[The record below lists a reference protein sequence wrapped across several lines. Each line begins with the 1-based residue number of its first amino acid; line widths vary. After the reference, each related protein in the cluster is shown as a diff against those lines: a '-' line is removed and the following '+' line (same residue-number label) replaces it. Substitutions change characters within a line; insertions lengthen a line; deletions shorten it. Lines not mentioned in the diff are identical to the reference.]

1 MKLKPIYVALLGVAV
16 LAGCS
21 ESESNKSSP
30 PLPLVEATSVV
41 VSQYKPSKSYVGRT
55 EALEDVGITAQVSG
69 YLLERYFVEGE
80 LVEKGDRLFQ
90 IDPASYKAKVTSAEA
105 AISQAKANLSVANLE
120 LERGEG
126 LLPKGS
132 ISQSNYDGLVANQL
146 EATAQLK
153 SAQAQLTAAKV
164 DLSRTLITAPI
175 SGRISESK
183 VSIGD
188 LVSSSSGVL
197 TTLVSLDPIFT
208 SFNLS
213 EKERLNFGLDRVG
226 TESDFSDVAVS
237 LKLGNGDVYSHS
249 GDIAY
254 VSNRIDV
261 DTGTIALKALFPNP
275 EHQLLPGQYTQVV
288 LQQNEALETLVIPR
302 RAVQTDLEG
311 DFVMVLT
318 GDNVAERRNVELG
331 QQTSKGIIIRSGIT
345 AEDNII
351 TSGLQRVR
359 NGMPVRLSEPKQ

>member
-1 MKLKPIYVALLGVAV
+1 MKLKPIYIALLSVAV

-21 ESESNKSSP
+21 ESEQNKSAP
-30 PLPLVEATSVV
+30 PLPLVESSPVL
-41 VSQYKPSKSYVGRT
+41 VSQYQPSKSYVGRT

-69 YLLERYFVEGE
+69 YLIERYFVEGE
-80 LVEKGDRLFQ
+80 LVEKGDKLFQ
-90 IDPASYKAKVTSAEA
+90 IDPASYQAKVTSAEA
-105 AISQAKANLSVANLE
+105 SIAQAEANLSVAELE
-120 LERGEG
+120 LERGKG

-132 ISQSNYDGLVANQL
+132 ISQSNYDGLVAKQL

-183 VSIGD
+183 MSIGD

-213 EKERLNFGLDRVG
+213 EKERLNFSLDSVG
-226 TESDFSDVAVS
+226 TESDFSNITVS
-237 LKLGNGDVYSHS
+237 LKLGNGDLYPQS
-249 GDIAY
+249 GEISY
-254 VSNRIDV
+254 VGNRIDV
-261 DTGTIALKALFPNP
+261 DTGTIAMKALFSNP
-275 EHQLLPGQYTQVV
+275 DHQLLPGQYAQVV
-288 LQQNEALETLVIPR
+288 LQQNEAVETLVIPR

-318 GDNVAERRNVELG
+318 ADKVAERRNVELG
-331 QQTSKGIIIRSGIT
+331 QQTSKGIIIRSGVT
-345 AEDNII
+345 AEDSVI

-359 NGMPVRLSEPKQ
+359 NGVQVRLSESNQ